1 VFTIEPPKAK
11 AIPMPQQDSYGL
23 FEPALLR
30 AAQDIYGFYCQ
41 INPDRQRRRQPIG
54 VAMNKLSYRGK
65 LIFSSYPILLP
76 EECFVSIE
84 QLEAEFH

>member
-11 AIPMPQQDSYGL
+11 ATPMPQQDFYGQ
-23 FEPALLR
+23 FDPALLR
-30 AAQDIYGFYCQ
+30 AGKDIYTFYCQ

-54 VAMNKLSYRGK
+54 IAMNKLSYRGK

-76 EECFVSIE
+76 EEYFISIE
-84 QLEAEFH
+84 QLEN